1 MREFCGV
8 PGISRAERTWLGSG
22 GACCPGA
29 PVSDRLIALR
39 LLCQGSFDGNPAD
52 GLEVQS
58 RLQAGA
64 PLRGRYRYTFRL
76 SFHPG
81 PLAWEPVFAYIPG
94 MTSVEIIE
102 EIKRLPQAEQNRV
115 IDFIRQAGA
124 TRPLTPGELGELAN
138 AMVAAKDPA
147 EADRLQAEIVRG
159 FYGGPANA

>member
-1 MREFCGV
+1 
-8 PGISRAERTWLGSG
+8 
-22 GACCPGA
+22 
-29 PVSDRLIALR
+29 

-58 RLQAGA
+58 RL
-64 PLRGRYRYTFRL
+64 
-76 SFHPG
+76 
-81 PLAWEPVFAYIPG
+81 
-94 MTSVEIIE
+94 
-102 EIKRLPQAEQNRV
+102 
-115 IDFIRQAGA
+115 QAGA